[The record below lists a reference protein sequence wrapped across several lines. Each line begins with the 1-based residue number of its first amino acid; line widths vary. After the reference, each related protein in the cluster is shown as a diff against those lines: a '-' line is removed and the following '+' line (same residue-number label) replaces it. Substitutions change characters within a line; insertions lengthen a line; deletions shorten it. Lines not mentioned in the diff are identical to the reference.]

1 MYRCLNNTG
10 NGAWKLWPFFFL
22 DYVTHSPHFSILQ
35 AMESW
40 AGTWEWGYWKLKLG
54 MIPRKYCSYYP
65 CRTVDIRSKKPCY
78 LEGVLPDDR
87 NKLAHGQLLRNE
99 ELGFVQKRQV
109 LLLVVPLDNYLP
121 VQEQGRDQAQSWNPF
136 LVYHD
141 SMISRVGLVSSTS
154 GLTQDLQWSALYN
167 HNRPREGPNRSIS
180 YR

>member
-1 MYRCLNNTG
+1 MHRCLNNTG
-10 NGAWKLWPFFFL
+10 NGAWKLWPFFFFRL
-22 DYVTHSPHFSILQ
+22 CNTLSPFFHTASNGKLGRDLG
-35 AMESW
+35 MRLE
-40 AGTWEWGYWKLKLG
+40 LKLG

-65 CRTVDIRSKKPCY
+65 CHTVDIISKKPCY

-141 SMISRVGLVSSTS
+141 SIISRVGLVSSTS
-154 GLTQDLQWSALYN
+154 GLAQDLQ
-167 HNRPREGPNRSIS
+167 
-180 YR
+180 